1 MRRALLTFLLLLCVA
16 FGQTVKEMK
25 FENVKLETVLKALS
39 QVADMNVIFDPQIA
53 QDVSKPVSV
62 SIYKPVPVGEALNII
77 LKEYGLIAVPVDR
90 KVYRITKAGEL
101 SISLSG
107 LDDRQIEEFVK
118 FLKPRV
124 SPSAEIVIDRT
135 LKMVYI
141 RDEERNIKKL
151 EPVMKDYAKIVEK
164 IAPAEERATR
174 VFYLKNISLD
184 EAERLISSYKK
195 PDTVITK
202 VPSFSALVITD
213 SPRQLEKYQEVLKNF
228 LSMTPTERKPVTKI
242 FYLKYISPD
251 EFIKMIEPLRS
262 ESGVI
267 LSGGAVKLQQPTSP
281 APASAQVQQQ
291 QQQAPPTPILKEFN
305 AVMLTDYPEVIEKI
319 RERFK
324 DYISNS
330 PVQVKIEARIVEVRD
345 QALRELGINWNVLLS
360 QARVPQFWQGGAGQG
375 ANIGVAPAPGTVFV
389 PPDPTSVGPRSP
401 IYYTPGLSQTPG
413 GIFAFSYQK
422 GMLNALN
429 LRLSALERIAMIKN
443 IAKPTVVTVNAQKAT
458 IKQGV
463 QIPYQTTVV
472 AGGAQAANIQFKDVV
487 LQLDVTPVVSPDGR
501 ILLDINLKRDTPGE
515 QTPQGPAIN
524 TKEASTKVVVND
536 GDTLVIGGIIDNQET
551 KTNEGLPGLVRVP
564 VLKWLFGQES
574 SQKIQS
580 ELLIFLTPVLV
591 RQ

>member
-324 DYISNS
+324 DYISDS
-330 PVQVKIEARIVEVRD
+330 PVQVKIEARIVEVRE
-345 QALRELGINWNVLLS
+345 QALRELGINWNVLIS

>member
-1 MRRALLTFLLLLCVA
+1 MRRALLTFLLLLCVS

-124 SPSAEIVIDRT
+124 SPSAEIVIDKT

-164 IAPAEERATR
+164 IAPAEERTTR

-213 SPRQLEKYQEVLKNF
+213 SPKQLEKYQEVLKNF

-281 APASAQVQQQ
+281 APASAQAQQQ

-324 DYISNS
+324 DYISDS